1 MLISFLAYFIQ
12 SEVQFYLLG
21 AGVGLVLGGIQSLA
35 RSTFS
40 QLLPP
45 AEEHVVYFSFFDV
58 AEKLAT
64 VLGMVAVG
72 WLETLTGDLRLAAVM
87 LSGFLAVAVVLWA
100 RVPWKK

>member
-1 MLISFLAYFIQ
+1 
-12 SEVQFYLLG
+12 
-21 AGVGLVLGGIQSLA
+21 
-35 RSTFS
+35 
-40 QLLPP
+40 LLPP

-87 LSGFLAVAVVLWA
+87 LSGFFAIAVVLWA
-100 RVPWKK
+100 RVPWQR